1 MPDPRL
7 FVLGLA
13 VASVASLLIVR
24 ALTGLSQDATAVGR
38 WRRAAWLGL
47 LAGLAAGWNRLGY
60 VVPWP
65 PATGLDRLLLVTLP
79 AVLAVELL
87 VGSRV
92 VQGLTGGITNR
103 LPGIPRE
110 ILPALSLGLVSMAV
124 PLVLLWGSVHLG
136 GEIAARSLS
145 GQGSLL
151 LASGS
156 LLGLGVASL
165 RRVSLQPQGWTVP
178 ISLMLALLTAGI
190 CILLAGYI
198 KGGAVA
204 FPLAGTLLG
213 GLLATSGPRSVPV
226 TAHARDEVYR
236 ALVTFGTV
244 SLYGVLLVGCAFGRL
259 PGGRALLVGFAPL
272 LGGVTA
278 WAPPGIRRGRWFPW
292 GRLTL
297 IAVPL
302 GMALFAAKHDFDRT
316 LGPLVGRSG
325 RSPLAGDAL
334 EDQAGGIR
342 SADHPASGRLVF
354 VDGNVQVPGN

>member
-7 FVLGLA
+7 FVLGLT

-136 GEIAARSLS
+136 GEI
-145 GQGSLL
+145 
-151 LASGS
+151 
-156 LLGLGVASL
+156 
-165 RRVSLQPQGWTVP
+165 
-178 ISLMLALLTAGI
+178 
-190 CILLAGYI
+190 
-198 KGGAVA
+198 
-204 FPLAGTLLG
+204 
-213 GLLATSGPRSVPV
+213 
-226 TAHARDEVYR
+226 
-236 ALVTFGTV
+236 
-244 SLYGVLLVGCAFGRL
+244 
-259 PGGRALLVGFAPL
+259 GRASCRERVRMPC
-272 LGGVTA
+272 
-278 WAPPGIRRGRWFPW
+278 RSRW
-292 GRLTL
+292 
-297 IAVPL
+297 
-302 GMALFAAKHDFDRT
+302 
-316 LGPLVGRSG
+316 
-325 RSPLAGDAL
+325 SPY
-334 EDQAGGIR
+334 
-342 SADHPASGRLVF
+342 H
-354 VDGNVQVPGN
+354 